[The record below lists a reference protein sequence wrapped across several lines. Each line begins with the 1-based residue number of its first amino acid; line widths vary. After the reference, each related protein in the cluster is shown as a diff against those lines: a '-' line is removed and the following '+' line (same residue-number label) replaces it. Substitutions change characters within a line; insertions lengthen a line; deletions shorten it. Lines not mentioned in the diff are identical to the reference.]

1 MSKRIKY
8 LGINITKMV
17 KDLYNKNCKIL
28 MKAIIGD
35 TKKTKYVVFLKKVSL
50 NIRSAQSDIQIQI
63 SLSKF
68 Q

>member
-17 KDLYNKNCKIL
+17 KDLYIKNCKIL

-35 TKKTKYVVFLKKVSL
+35 TKKTKYVVSLKKVSL

>member
-17 KDLYNKNCKIL
+17 KDLYIKNYKIL
-28 MKAIIGD
+28 MKAILGD
-35 TKKTKYVVFLKKVSL
+35 TNKTKYVVFLKKVSL

>member
-17 KDLYNKNCKIL
+17 KDLYIKNCKIL

-35 TKKTKYVVFLKKVSL
+35 TNKTKYVVFLKKVSL